1 MFCYNRS
8 QGGDFMPVGV
18 LTNVCAVF
26 IGTFI
31 GGLIKKVL
39 PKHLMEELPKVFGIC
54 SVTIGLMSVI
64 QVKTLPMV
72 IMAIILGFVIGE
84 LCHLYDHVH
93 DIFAFLLDKLPFRME
108 GNQEEYMHLY
118 LLVVLMFS
126 MSGMGLF
133 GALTEGMSG
142 DASVLI
148 SKSVLD
154 FFTAVLFGAALGYAQ
169 SLICVP
175 QLLILL
181 ACFFLAKAILPFV
194 NATMI
199 ADFKACGGVITMI
212 TGLTE
217 SCSCTYFSH
226 AFCWLLCYDL
236 GENYVKT
243 SNDTRFR
250 ITLSYRNNLFS
261 YTRGSKLPI
270 IKRKI
275 SSLS

>member
-1 MFCYNRS
+1 MFCYNRAE
-8 QGGDFMPVGV
+8 GGDFMPVGV
-18 LTNVCAVF
+18 LTNICAVF

-31 GGLIKKVL
+31 GGFIKKIL
-39 PKHLMEELPKVFGIC
+39 PKHLIEELPKVFGIC
-54 SVTIGLMSVI
+54 SVTIGITSILN
-64 QVKTLPMV
+64 VKTLPMV

-93 DIFAFLLDKLPFRME
+93 HIFAYLLDRLPFSIE
-108 GNQEEYMHLY
+108 GNQEEYMQLY

-154 FFTAVLFGAALGYAQ
+154 FFTAILFGAALGYAQ

-175 QLLILL
+175 QLIILL

-212 TGLTE
+212 TGLTV
-217 SCSCTYFSH
+217 SKILDVR
-226 AFCWLLCYDL
+226 AL
-236 GENYVKT
+236 
-243 SNDTRFR
+243 
-250 ITLSYRNNLFS
+250 NLVPALILVMPFVGI
-261 YTRGSKLPI
+261 YGML
-270 IKRKI
+270 
-275 SSLS
+275 

>member
-1 MFCYNRS
+1 MFCYNRTE
-8 QGGDFMPVGV
+8 GGDFMPVGV

-31 GGLIKKVL
+31 GGFIKKIL
-39 PKHLMEELPKVFGIC
+39 PKHLIEELPKVFGIC
-54 SVTIGLMSVI
+54 SVTIGITSILN
-64 QVKTLPMV
+64 VKTLPMV

-93 DIFAFLLDKLPFRME
+93 DIFAFLLDKLPFHIE

-126 MSGMGLF
+126 MSGMG
-133 GALTEGMSG
+133 
-142 DASVLI
+142 
-148 SKSVLD
+148 
-154 FFTAVLFGAALGYAQ
+154 LFGAALGYAQ

-194 NATMI
+194 NSTMI

-212 TGLTE
+212 TGLTV
-217 SCSCTYFSH
+217 SKILDVR
-226 AFCWLLCYDL
+226 AM
-236 GENYVKT
+236 
-243 SNDTRFR
+243 
-250 ITLSYRNNLFS
+250 NLVPALILVMPFVGL
-261 YTRGSKLPI
+261 YAMI
-270 IKRKI
+270 
-275 SSLS
+275 

>member
-1 MFCYNRS
+1 
-8 QGGDFMPVGV
+8 
-18 LTNVCAVF
+18 
-26 IGTFI
+26 
-31 GGLIKKVL
+31 
-39 PKHLMEELPKVFGIC
+39 MEELPKVFGIC

-93 DIFAFLLDKLPFRME
+93 DIFAFLLDKLPFHME

-154 FFTAVLFGAALGYAQ
+154 FFTAVLFGSALGYAQ
-169 SLICVP
+169 SLICF
-175 QLLILL
+175 L
-181 ACFFLAKAILPFV
+181 LAKAILPFV
-194 NATMI
+194 NSTMI

-212 TGLTE
+212 TGLTV
-217 SCSCTYFSH
+217 SKILDVR
-226 AFCWLLCYDL
+226 AM
-236 GENYVKT
+236 
-243 SNDTRFR
+243 
-250 ITLSYRNNLFS
+250 NLVPALILVMPFVGL
-261 YTRGSKLPI
+261 YAMI
-270 IKRKI
+270 
-275 SSLS
+275 

>member
-1 MFCYNRS
+1 MFCYNRTE
-8 QGGDFMPVGV
+8 GGDFMPVGV

-31 GGLIKKVL
+31 GGFIKKIL
-39 PKHLMEELPKVFGIC
+39 PKHLIEELPKVFGIC
-54 SVTIGLMSVI
+54 SVTIGITSILN
-64 QVKTLPMV
+64 VKTLPMV

-93 DIFAFLLDKLPFRME
+93 DIFAFLLDKLPFHIE

-154 FFTAVLFGAALGYAQ
+154 FFY
-169 SLICVP
+169 S
-175 QLLILL
+175 
-181 ACFFLAKAILPFV
+181 CFIW
-194 NATMI
+194 
-199 ADFKACGGVITMI
+199 
-212 TGLTE
+212 
-217 SCSCTYFSH
+217 SCFRLCTKFNMCSTITYFTCMFLS
-226 AFCWLLCYDL
+226 
-236 GENYVKT
+236 GK
-243 SNDTRFR
+243 SNLTICKF
-250 ITLSYRNNLFS
+250 NNDC
-261 YTRGSKLPI
+261 
-270 IKRKI
+270 
-275 SSLS
+275 

>member
-1 MFCYNRS
+1 
-8 QGGDFMPVGV
+8 MPVGV

-93 DIFAFLLDKLPFRME
+93 DIFAFLLDKLP
-108 GNQEEYMHLY
+108 
-118 LLVVLMFS
+118 
-126 MSGMGLF
+126 
-133 GALTEGMSG
+133 LTEGMSG

-194 NATMI
+194 SATMI

-212 TGLTE
+212 TGLTV
-217 SCSCTYFSH
+217 SKILDVR
-226 AFCWLLCYDL
+226 AM
-236 GENYVKT
+236 
-243 SNDTRFR
+243 
-250 ITLSYRNNLFS
+250 NLVPALILVMPFVGL
-261 YTRGSKLPI
+261 YAMI
-270 IKRKI
+270 
-275 SSLS
+275 

>member
-1 MFCYNRS
+1 MICYNRTE
-8 QGGDFMPVGV
+8 GGDFMPVGV

-31 GGLIKKVL
+31 GGFIKKIL
-39 PKHLMEELPKVFGIC
+39 PKHLIEELPKVFGIC
-54 SVTIGLMSVI
+54 SVTIGITSILN
-64 QVKTLPMV
+64 VKTLPMV

-93 DIFAFLLDKLPFRME
+93 DIFAFLLDKLPFHIE

-175 QLLILL
+175 QL
-181 ACFFLAKAILPFV
+181 PFV
-194 NATMI
+194 TSTMI
-199 ADFKACGGVITMI
+199 ADFKACDGVITMI
-212 TGLTE
+212 TGLTV
-217 SCSCTYFSH
+217 SKILDVR
-226 AFCWLLCYDL
+226 AM
-236 GENYVKT
+236 
-243 SNDTRFR
+243 
-250 ITLSYRNNLFS
+250 NLVPALILVMPFVGL
-261 YTRGSKLPI
+261 YAMI
-270 IKRKI
+270 
-275 SSLS
+275 